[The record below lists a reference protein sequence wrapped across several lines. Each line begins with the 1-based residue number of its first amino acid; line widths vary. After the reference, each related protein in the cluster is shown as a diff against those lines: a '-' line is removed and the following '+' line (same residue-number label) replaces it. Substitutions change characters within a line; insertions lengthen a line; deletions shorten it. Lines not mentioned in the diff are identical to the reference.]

1 MKKEIII
8 SALFVIMVAAGFLNV
23 SRLSSLTTE
32 LTRAAEKAADAALE
46 EDWESAEAHATRAF
60 SRWKDHGNYLT
71 LVLRHGVIEQA
82 EGAII
87 GLLTDI
93 YSQDKGRVQGSAE
106 AVRRSMESIATVEQV
121 RWGSIF

>member
-8 SALFVIMVAAGFLNV
+8 SALFLAMVAAALINV
-23 SRLSSLTTE
+23 SKLTRLTAE
-32 LTRAAEKAADAALE
+32 LTREAELAADAAQE
-46 EDWESAEAHATRAF
+46 EDWAAAEAHATLAF
-60 SRWKDHGNYLT
+60 SRWKDHGDYLT

-82 EGAII
+82 ENAII

-93 YSQDKGRVQGSAE
+93 YSHDKGRVLGSAE

-121 RWGSIF
+121 RLGSVM